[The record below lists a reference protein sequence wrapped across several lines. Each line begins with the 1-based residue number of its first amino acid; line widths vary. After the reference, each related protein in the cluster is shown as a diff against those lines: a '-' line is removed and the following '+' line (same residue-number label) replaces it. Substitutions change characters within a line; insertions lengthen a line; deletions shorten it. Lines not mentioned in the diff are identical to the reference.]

1 MAIIK
6 FLLLMPAIEIVRL
19 LYQRHKNNKSMIKG

>member
-6 FLLLMPAIEIVRL
+6 FLLLMPAFEIVRL
-19 LYQRHKNNKSMIKG
+19 LYKRHKESKSILKG